1 MNDANPSLLTRN
13 RLLAALPDEEVAFL
27 RPRLEYASYNLGTIL
42 AQPGDRLKK
51 CYFPL
56 KGMISLLSMTEQ
68 GSAIE
73 IAYTG
78 REGMVGTPA
87 ILGKDEMP
95 YQALV
100 QAPTDC
106 LVIEAAAVVEL
117 FRRGGKFHDLL
128 LRYIYAVIRQISQ
141 TCVCNHY
148 HTIEA
153 RLCRW
158 LTVMAERSDDRHL
171 KLTQEFLAHMLGV
184 QRTSIGLIANSMQ
197 RAGIIRY
204 SRGKIEITDFD
215 RLKASACE
223 CFYIVENEFDSLF
236 AGK

>member
-1 MNDANPSLLTRN
+1 MNDAQSSLLTRN
-13 RLLAALPDEEVAFL
+13 RLLTALSGDELAFL
-27 RPRLEYASYNLGTIL
+27 RPRLELESHSFGTVL
-42 AQPGDRLKK
+42 NQPGDRVKR

-56 KGMISLLSMTEQ
+56 KGMVSLLSTTEQ
-68 GSAIE
+68 GSAVE

-78 REGMVGTPA
+78 REGMVGMPVL
-87 ILGKDEMP
+87 LGKNEMP

-106 LVIEAAAVVEL
+106 LVADAGDVVEL
-117 FRRGGKFHDLL
+117 FRRAGDFHDLL
-128 LRYIYAVIRQISQ
+128 MRYVYAVIRQISQ

-158 LTVMAERSDDRHL
+158 LAVMSERSADRHL
-171 KLTQEFLAHMLGV
+171 ELTQEFLAHMLGV

-197 RAGIIRY
+197 RDGIIKY
-204 SRGKIEITDFD
+204 SRGKIEITDVD

-223 CFYIVENEFDSLF
+223 CYVIVEKEYDSLF
-236 AGK
+236 DA